1 MRSKTMYRAVVSWWL
16 TSFAA
21 MTFNAVVFIVLNGL
35 FEAFTGVEHVEVEH
49 GRCGLLKEC
58 SYCLNGTARALLF
71 SLLPLQPHPRLGRRR
86 RQRGGGFRGEC
97 SEHRGETSLQRVVPC
112 DFYVIETHE
121 WGGVAAS

>member
-35 FEAFTGVEHVEVEH
+35 FEAVTGVEHVEVEH
-49 GRCGLLKEC
+49 GRCGLLKEFA
-58 SYCLNGTARALLF
+58 YYLNCAARAFLF

-86 RQRGGGFRGEC
+86 RQRGSGFRGEC
-97 SEHRGETSLQRVVPC
+97 SEHRGKVFLQRVVPR
-112 DFYVIETHE
+112 DFYMSQTHK
-121 WGGVAAS
+121 WGGNAAS